1 MRFVSSVHA
10 EIISNKEEN
19 IPGVLTKSYAVYA
32 TDCLDNTDKA
42 DGNVLAQPVMD
53 NRRAPEC
60 YSQ

>member
-10 EIISNKEEN
+10 EIISNKEN
-19 IPGVLTKSYAVYA
+19 ILGVLTKSHAVYA